1 MNIIVAFYDGKPVSV
16 HLASNLGDT
25 AVTLLAATNEKG
37 LACFSSYRVWYEG
50 AIAAWREGM
59 KRYDLG
65 GIDPKNNPNVYQFK
79 SRMGGE
85 EHFYIGAFEACTN
98 SIVKNLWRV
107 VETFYRCLKK

>member
-1 MNIIVAFYDGKPVSV
+1 
-16 HLASNLGDT
+16 
-25 AVTLLAATNEKG
+25 
-37 LACFSSYRVWYEG
+37 
-50 AIAAWREGM
+50 M